1 MNELKFLEVMGKI
14 DNELIREADINTAE
28 KPKTMRLISKRSI
41 YAFGSVAA
49 VAAIA
54 VGSVLFFN
62 SYAPSNLVDNS
73 VIQPDK
79 NGNNLPDTEAVI
91 PASSDEESKEQ
102 TNEENSEKSNS
113 EKSADEKSR
122 QDAKETSSESNNS
135 TKPNGE
141 EEHSANNVSE
151 QPSTDVSNPEISSAP
166 QDNST
171 PQSTESQPSKQT
183 TDTPS
188 VKGYYKPFS
197 ATIDPDVDS
206 FSEDE
211 LHHIDIRT
219 SVGFYHQLT
228 LDEYTSNG
236 ISSTISTTDFGEF
249 IGKIIEVNDYDYHG
263 NAAESQEPTL
273 AGAEVY
279 YYAPK
284 GDNKAFIIVKR
295 NDQCSIFI
303 SDGINTNEGYK
314 AGLSFF
320 NVHSAEDIESI
331 EYQKYVPDNNG
342 EMIISEQNVITD
354 NNKVSAIYDL
364 MCQLKPED
372 YSNLPEY
379 AATPQWYINAWE
391 NYRSDPNAPAR
402 EDYAIII
409 TLKDGTVLQEIS
421 YQPYLGNGS
430 VNGMQELTSEQN
442 SALTNLLK

>member
-28 KPKTMRLISKRSI
+28 QPKRMRLISKRSI

-54 VGSVLFFN
+54 VCSALLFN
-62 SYAPSNLVDNS
+62 SYNPSNFVDNS
-73 VIQPDK
+73 VIQPNKSGD
-79 NGNNLPDTEAVI
+79 NLPDTESIV
-91 PASSDEESKEQ
+91 PVSSDDESKEE
-102 TNEENSEKSNS
+102 TNTSNS
-113 EKSADEKSR
+113 NHDNSTKSTDEKDH
-122 QDAKETSSESNNS
+122 QDTKKASSESSNS
-135 TKPNGE
+135 TKPKDEKDN
-141 EEHSANNVSE
+141 HVNDVSE
-151 QPSTDVSNPEISSAP
+151 QPSTDVSNPESSSAP

-171 PQSTESQPSKQT
+171 PQSTESQPSKQPP
-183 TDTPS
+183 DKPN

-219 SVGFYHQLT
+219 SVGFYHQIT

-284 GDNKAFIIVKR
+284 GNNKAFIIVKQ

-303 SDGINTNEGYK
+303 SDDIDTSEGYQ

-320 NVHSAEDIESI
+320 NVQSAKDIESI

-379 AATPQWYINAWE
+379 AATPQWYIDAWE
-391 NYRSDPNAPAR
+391 NYRSDLNAPAR

-430 VNGMQELTSEQN
+430 VNGMQELTPEQN
-442 SALTNLLK
+442 SALKNLMR

>member
-14 DNELIREADINTAE
+14 DNELIREADINTPE
-28 KPKTMRLISKRSI
+28 QPKRIRLISKRSI

-54 VGSVLFFN
+54 VGSALLFN
-62 SYAPSNLVDNS
+62 SYDPSNLVDNS
-73 VIQPDK
+73 VIQPNESGD
-79 NGNNLPDTEAVI
+79 NLPDTESVV
-91 PASSDEESKEQ
+91 PVSSDGESKEE
-102 TNEENSEKSNS
+102 TNASNV
-113 EKSADEKSR
+113 DH
-122 QDAKETSSESNNS
+122 DNS
-135 TKPNGE
+135 TKSTDE
-141 EEHSANNVSE
+141 KDHSVSDVPE
-151 QPSTDVSNPEISSAP
+151 QPSTDVSNLESSSAP

-171 PQSTESQPSKQT
+171 PQSTESQSSNQT
-183 TDTPS
+183 PDIPS

-219 SVGFYHQLT
+219 SFGFYHQLT

-236 ISSTISTTDFGEF
+236 ISSTVSTTDFGEF

-263 NAAESQEPTL
+263 NAVESQEPTL

-284 GDNKAFIIVKR
+284 GNNKAFIIVKQ
-295 NDQCSIFI
+295 NNQCSIFI
-303 SDGINTNEGYK
+303 SDDIDTSEGYQ

-320 NVHSAEDIESI
+320 NAQSAEDIESI

-364 MCQLKPED
+364 ICQLKPED

-379 AATPQWYINAWE
+379 AATPQWYIDAWE
-391 NYRSDPNAPAR
+391 NYRSNPNAPAR

-421 YQPYLGNGS
+421 YQPYLGNRS
-430 VNGMQELTSEQN
+430 VNDMQELTPEQN
-442 SALTNLLK
+442 SELKALLR

>member
-1 MNELKFLEVMGKI
+1 MNELRFLEVMGKI

-28 KPKTMRLISKRSI
+28 QPKRMRLISKRSI

-141 EEHSANNVSE
+141 KEHSANNVSE
-151 QPSTDVSNPEISSAP
+151 QPSTDVNNPEISSAP

-171 PQSTESQPSKQT
+171 PQSTESQPSIQPP
-183 TDTPS
+183 DTS
-188 VKGYYKPFS
+188 NVKGSYKPFS
-197 ATIDPDVDS
+197 ATIDPDLDS

-219 SVGFYHQLT
+219 SFGFYHQLT

-236 ISSTISTTDFGEF
+236 ISSTISATDFGEF

-284 GDNKAFIIVKR
+284 GDNKAFIIVKQ

-303 SDGINTNEGYK
+303 SDEINTNEGYQ

-320 NVHSAEDIESI
+320 NVQSAEDIESI
-331 EYQKYVPDNNG
+331 EYQKYVPDDNG

-372 YSNLPEY
+372 YSNLPKY
-379 AATPQWYINAWE
+379 AATPQWYIDAWE
-391 NYRSDPNAPAR
+391 NYKSDPNAPAR

-421 YQPYLGNGS
+421 YQPCLGNGS
-430 VNGMQELTSEQN
+430 VNGMQELTPEQN
-442 SALTNLLK
+442 SILKALLK

>member
-28 KPKTMRLISKRSI
+28 QPKTMRLISKKSI

-54 VGSVLFFN
+54 VGSALLFN
-62 SYAPSNLVDNS
+62 SYDPSNLVDNS
-73 VIQPDK
+73 VIQPNESGD
-79 NGNNLPDTEAVI
+79 NLPDTESVV
-91 PASSDEESKEQ
+91 PVSSDDESKEETSAAISDQ
-102 TNEENSEKSNS
+102 DNSAKST
-113 EKSADEKSR
+113 DEK
-122 QDAKETSSESNNS
+122 DHKDTKKASSESSNP
-135 TKPNGE
+135 TKPKDE
-141 EEHSANNVSE
+141 KDHPVSDVSE
-151 QPSTDVSNPEISSAP
+151 QPSTDVSNPESSSAP

-171 PQSTESQPSKQT
+171 PQSTESQPSNQT
-183 TDTPS
+183 PDIPS

-219 SVGFYHQLT
+219 SFGFYHQLT

-236 ISSTISTTDFGEF
+236 ISSTISATDFGEF

-284 GDNKAFIIVKR
+284 GDNKAFIIVKQ

-303 SDGINTNEGYK
+303 SDEINTSEGYQ

-320 NVHSAEDIESI
+320 NVQSAEDIESI
-331 EYQKYVPDNNG
+331 EYQKYVPDDNG

-379 AATPQWYINAWE
+379 AATPQWYIDAWE
-391 NYRSDPNAPAR
+391 SYRSDPNAPAR

-430 VNGMQELTSEQN
+430 VNGMQELTPEQN
-442 SALTNLLK
+442 GALTNLLK

>member
-28 KPKTMRLISKRSI
+28 QPKRMRLISKRSI

-54 VGSVLFFN
+54 VGSALLFN
-62 SYAPSNLVDNS
+62 SYDPSNLVDNS
-73 VIQPDK
+73 VVQPDK
-79 NGNNLPDTEAVI
+79 NGDNLPDTKSIV
-91 PASSDEESKEQ
+91 PVSSGEESKEG
-102 TNEENSEKSNS
+102 TNVAISDNSSSTKST
-113 EKSADEKSR
+113 DEK
-122 QDAKETSSESNNS
+122 
-135 TKPNGE
+135 
-141 EEHSANNVSE
+141 EHSVNVVSE
-151 QPSTDVSNPEISSAP
+151 QPSTDVRNSESPYEP
-166 QDNST
+166 QENSK
-171 PQSTESQPSKQT
+171 PQSTEYQPRKQNSDIT
-183 TDTPS
+183 S
-188 VKGYYKPFS
+188 VKSFYKPFS
-197 ATIDPDVDS
+197 ATIDPNADS

-219 SVGFYHQLT
+219 SFGFYRQLT
-228 LDEYTSNG
+228 LDEYTSND
-236 ISSTISTTDFGEF
+236 ISSTVSTMDFGEF
-249 IGKIIEVNDYDYHG
+249 IGNVIEVSDYDYHG

-273 AGAEVY
+273 VGAEVY

-284 GDNKAFIIVKR
+284 GNNKAFIIVKH
-295 NDQCSIFI
+295 NNQCSIFI
-303 SDGINTNEGYK
+303 SDDIDTSEGYQ

-320 NVHSAEDIESI
+320 NVQSAEDIESI

-379 AATPQWYINAWE
+379 AATPQWYIDAWE
-391 NYRSDPNAPAR
+391 NYRSNPNAPAR

-430 VNGMQELTSEQN
+430 VNDMQELTPEQN
-442 SALTNLLK
+442 SELKALLR